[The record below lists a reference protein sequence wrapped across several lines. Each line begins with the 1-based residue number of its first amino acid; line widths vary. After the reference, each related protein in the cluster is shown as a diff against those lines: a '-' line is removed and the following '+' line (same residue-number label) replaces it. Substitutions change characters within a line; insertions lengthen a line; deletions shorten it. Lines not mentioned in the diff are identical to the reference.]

1 MDIESKI
8 QSVSKGVS
16 LSPVK
21 KEIAELSNILNP
33 NEVISAIFI
42 GVLKGKVGN
51 HLVTLTEQR
60 VIILYNGIAKTTR
73 QIIPLDNISSIQ
85 ATTGMMFGTVE
96 ITSGSD
102 KYVFETGSKE
112 LAKEMANKYLLSGEN
127 SRENKLNNDV
137 NSINNEINSN
147 SLNHSNENEL
157 KIKSNAEIKPNKK
170 KNTVKILL
178 GIIAVIIAIGVLLPE
193 PTAEQ
198 LAEREKAKQE
208 KLLDEQKKNA
218 EKILKE
224 IEGYDLESYTK
235 FSDDKRLSILTALI
249 NSSDLLNDADL
260 KNVKLFMSEMSYTKN
275 KSLKVKDVFGWA
287 EMEKKNSPDEFN
299 KHVDLIRFMEDFSG
313 WDGSYRPL
321 EKLIKANMNDPKSY
335 EHVKTTYRQVL
346 SSEKKD
352 FKPYAIVSTTFR
364 GKNAFGGV
372 VTNQVNAQVDLQTLE
387 MQIVE

>member
-1 MDIESKI
+1 MTIESKI
-8 QSVSKGVS
+8 KSVSKGVS

-42 GVLKGKVGN
+42 GVPKGKVGN

-73 QIIPLDNISSIQ
+73 QIIPLDTISSIQ
-85 ATTGMMFGTVE
+85 ATTGMMFGTIE
-96 ITSGSD
+96 IISGTD

-112 LAKEMANKYLLSGEN
+112 LAKEIANKYLLRGEI
-127 SRENKLNNDV
+127 SRENELNNSFDID
-137 NSINNEINSN
+137 NKSN
-147 SLNHSNENEL
+147 SLNDKVEEKL
-157 KIKSNAEIKPNKK
+157 KK
-170 KNTVKILL
+170 KDNIDITPKKKKYTFKII
-178 GIIAVIIAIGVLLPE
+178 GGVIAIIIAIGVLLPE
-193 PTAEQ
+193 PTAEE

-208 KLLDEQKKNA
+208 KLLDDQKKNE
-218 EKILKE
+218 EKFLKE
-224 IEGYDLESYTK
+224 IESYDLENYTK
-235 FSDDKRLSILTALI
+235 FSNDKRLSILTALI
-249 NSSDLLNDADL
+249 NSSDLLNEDDL
-260 KNVKLFMSEMSYTKN
+260 ENVKFFMSEMSYTKN

-287 EMEKKNSPDEFN
+287 EMEKKNSPDEFS

-321 EKLIKANMNDPKSY
+321 EQLIKASMNDPKSY
-335 EHVKTTYRQVL
+335 DHVKTTYRRVL
-346 SSEKKD
+346 HSDKKD

-372 VTNQVNAQVDLQTLE
+372 VTNQVSVQVDLQTLD
-387 MQIVE
+387 MKIVE